1 MRERIES
8 DLSHVEVMLDRFMR
22 VDEYLQTLSSS
33 GFSLNDEIVIDVLA
47 FQLAQAG
54 EQLAQDKL
62 SEETRERFPDIN
74 WREIKKNRNFITH
87 SYVKK
92 RNIVLVKMI
101 EQDVPVYIEQLQRVR
116 SYLLGI
122 LEDGVEQ

>member
-1 MRERIES
+1 MRDRIES
-8 DLSHVEVMLDRFMR
+8 DLFHIEVMIERFSR
-22 VDEYLQTLSSS
+22 IDEYLQKFYHL
-33 GFSLNDEIVIDVLA
+33 GCSLNDEIVIDALA

-62 SEETRERFPDIN
+62 SEELKEQFPDIN

-116 SYLLGI
+116 SYLLSV